1 MKDVSDPDVLAYL
14 KAENDYAK
22 EIMNDKK
29 QLKEKIYNE
38 ILSRLDVN
46 DDSVPFKLGN
56 YFYYSREGKGKNYL
70 TYFRKKNIPNAEEEL
85 LLDVNEIAKDL
96 PCCFVNWEVSPDS
109 NILAYMVDT
118 KGDSSSNVYF
128 KDLRNGSLLNDVL
141 KNVGS
146 IEWCNDN
153 KTLYYEIIKKND
165 IAKNVYRHILGTKQ
179 EEDTLIYHEKDTKFY
194 VLPIKSN
201 SKKYIFLYSYNLITS
216 EYYYLDANDPKSKL
230 IKFSSRKDNIIYR
243 VAHNGDKF
251 YILTNQDAP
260 NRKVM
265 ITSIDNTDKK
275 YWKEFIAEKENVKI
289 EDFIM
294 FKDFLVLVERDYGL
308 LKMKVIKLKDDSFH
322 YVEFPEPIYTA
333 QLQDNSDFDSKFVR
347 FSYESMTTLISYYD
361 HDMEEK
367 KNILLKEREI
377 QGGYKKENYISER
390 VYARASDGNLIP
402 ISLVHKKGLVKNGK
416 NPLYIYSYGSYGISS
431 EVYFSSVRLSLL
443 ERGFVYAIAHVRGG
457 GELGEKWYE
466 GGKLLTKMNTF
477 TDFISCTEFLIKEG
491 YSNPEQIVTFGHSAG
506 GLLVG
511 AIANMRPDLYKCI
524 IADVPYVDVITSLFD
539 LEVHNSTLHFD
550 EIGNPH
556 IKEHYDYI
564 KSYSPYENIRKQNY
578 PNMLVIA
585 GLNDVN
591 VPFWHAPKYVAKLR
605 ELKIDEN
612 LILLKTD
619 LDSAHMGPSGKLD
632 FYKGL
637 AFEYAFILK
646 CFGINE

>member
-1 MKDVSDPDVLAYL
+1 
-14 KAENDYAK
+14 
-22 EIMNDKK
+22 
-29 QLKEKIYNE
+29 
-38 ILSRLDVN
+38 
-46 DDSVPFKLGN
+46 
-56 YFYYSREGKGKNYL
+56 
-70 TYFRKKNIPNAEEEL
+70 
-85 LLDVNEIAKDL
+85 
-96 PCCFVNWEVSPDS
+96 
-109 NILAYMVDT
+109 
-118 KGDSSSNVYF
+118 
-128 KDLRNGSLLNDVL
+128 
-141 KNVGS
+141 
-146 IEWCNDN
+146 
-153 KTLYYEIIKKND
+153 
-165 IAKNVYRHILGTKQ
+165 
-179 EEDTLIYHEKDTKFY
+179 
-194 VLPIKSN
+194 
-201 SKKYIFLYSYNLITS
+201 
-216 EYYYLDANDPKSKL
+216 
-230 IKFSSRKDNIIYR
+230 
-243 VAHNGDKF
+243 
-251 YILTNQDAP
+251 
-260 NRKVM
+260 
-265 ITSIDNTDKK
+265 
-275 YWKEFIAEKENVKI
+275 
-289 EDFIM
+289 
-294 FKDFLVLVERDYGL
+294 
-308 LKMKVIKLKDDSFH
+308 
-322 YVEFPEPIYTA
+322 
-333 QLQDNSDFDSKFVR
+333 
-347 FSYESMTTLISYYD
+347 MTTLISYYD